1 MIFDLEDTY
10 SFAMNNIDKINE
22 KEFLVKNSQNTLHNN
37 KLKLYHSSNSNNY
50 NDISIELD
58 EKREEKDEQSK
69 KVSMKFF
76 H

>member
-10 SFAMNNIDKINE
+10 SFAMNNIHKINE

-76 H
+76 